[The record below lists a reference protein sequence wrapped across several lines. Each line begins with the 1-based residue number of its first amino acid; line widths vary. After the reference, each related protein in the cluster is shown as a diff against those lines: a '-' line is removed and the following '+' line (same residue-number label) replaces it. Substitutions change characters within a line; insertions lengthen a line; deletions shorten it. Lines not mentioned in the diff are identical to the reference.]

1 CNIPILD
8 RNIINSIKIRARGE
22 DYDGFPMAF
31 LYIDQIFI
39 SILYTPGAPYLEVY
53 LNFPKPKKINNVV
66 QNSTFFVNAT
76 VFCRDGNCG
85 EIYATVL
92 YNKSSE
98 YPDTPIS
105 EIYGDKP
112 FFIQEDYASST
123 KKCSEGNLNNGEYCN
138 VNWIINAS
146 GDLNSFWKIAVYFNS
161 TVEDVKEN
169 ITDSATIFIG
179 FCTVD
184 FSLSWEILDFGELIP
199 NSYKNPALGNN
210 QNLYKITLSPTS
222 CNLNIFIRGSNLVGK
237 NLKKVIL
244 VSNISVSNITNIFDT
259 SFRISENNQLLFYN
273 ITPGDYYTYYW
284 IDLPPIYSDIYLGE
298 IFIVGVKNEEE

>member
-1 CNIPILD
+1 
-8 RNIINSIKIRARGE
+8 
-22 DYDGFPMAF
+22 
-31 LYIDQIFI
+31 
-39 SILYTPGAPYLEVY
+39 
-53 LNFPKPKKINNVV
+53 
-66 QNSTFFVNAT
+66 
-76 VFCRDGNCG
+76 
-85 EIYATVL
+85 
-92 YNKSSE
+92 
-98 YPDTPIS
+98 
-105 EIYGDKP
+105 
-112 FFIQEDYASST
+112 QENYASST

-244 VSNISVSNITNIFDT
+244 ISNISVSNITNIFDT

-284 IDLPPIYSDIYLGE
+284 IDVPPIYSDIYLGE